1 MKENSDFWLIA
12 YEFWK
17 LLVKWFPTIA
27 IGIISSWIS
36 VQFQIHRK
44 KVETVKQAWGI
55 GVMAFLLSM
64 LVNYVASL
72 RFEPFIANAMGI
84 GTAIYGRDLLL
95 WFFANWDGVLRGIFG
110 VFKVKIPK
118 KDEEQD

>member
-1 MKENSDFWLIA
+1 MQNKPDFWLIV
-12 YEFWK
+12 YELWRFF
-17 LLVKWFPTIA
+17 VKWFPTIA

-44 KVETVKQAWGI
+44 KVNTVKQAWGI

-72 RFEPFIANAMGI
+72 RFEPWIANAMGI

-95 WFFANWDGVLRGIFG
+95 WFFSNWDGILRGIFG
-110 VFKVKIPK
+110 FFKVKIPK
-118 KDEEQD
+118 KKGEQD